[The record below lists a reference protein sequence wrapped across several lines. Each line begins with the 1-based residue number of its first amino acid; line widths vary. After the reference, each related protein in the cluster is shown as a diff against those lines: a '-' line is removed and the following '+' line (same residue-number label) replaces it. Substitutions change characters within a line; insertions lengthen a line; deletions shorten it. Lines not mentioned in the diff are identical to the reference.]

1 MKLNKL
7 LVFFSMCLTLG
18 ITSCVDDGY
27 DLDDVDMTLG
37 VKTDLTLP
45 TSSVG
50 DILLRNVM
58 NLEEDGIVVLV
69 PSPLNPDDSIYVVKQ
84 SGTADIKPVKIN
96 EIRIAAP
103 KVDDF
108 TSDVYLN
115 EILHSSAKAKAS
127 KSLADLCLANTKSVL
142 LPVSVPGYTTGRI
155 SSF

>member
-58 NLEEDGIVVLV
+58 NLEEDGIVALV

-108 TSDVYLN
+108 TSYVYLN
-115 EILHSSAKAKAS
+115 
-127 KSLADLCLANTKSVL
+127 
-142 LPVSVPGYTTGRI
+142 
-155 SSF
+155 

>member
-1 MKLNKL
+1 
-7 LVFFSMCLTLG
+7 MCLTLG

-58 NLEEDGIVVLV
+58 NLEEDGIVALV

-115 EILHSSAKAKAS
+115 EILIPPRRRKQANHWLSPML
-127 KSLADLCLANTKSVL
+127 SLSRTK
-142 LPVSVPGYTTGRI
+142 PI
-155 SSF
+155 NM